1 MIHRKKRKREI
12 GMVGDGLSPSPTI
25 PISLF
30 LFFLYHAQRYVSIN
44 VPVRQD
50 HVIGCVGAGVGGTGV
65 GAGLGVGVGA
75 GLGVGVGRT
84 GVGVGRIGVGVG
96 FGFGV
101 GVGARGGNVGTG
113 VKLLD
118 TTVGT

>member
-1 MIHRKKRKREI
+1 
-12 GMVGDGLSPSPTI
+12 MVGDGLSPSPTI

-75 GLGVGVGRT
+75 GLGVGVGAGLGVGVGRT